1 MFRILLLS
9 TLVIALPVALSAAPT
24 SVDLSTYVQVG
35 RFALPTNAVPV
46 AGSLLAQEVSA
57 ITFNRDTN
65 SLFVVG
71 DGTTSVVQVTKTGQ
85 LIDSMTLARGAQP
98 QGGAFYDSEGLAYVG
113 GGRFVFVEER
123 FRQLRQFTYAAG
135 TTLGLGDVQTVDLGT
150 NVGNIGIEGL
160 SFDPSTNGFIAV
172 KQEGPQGIFQTQAD
186 FAAGTA
192 TNGSS
197 TTVNST
203 NLFDPALLG
212 LTIFSDVFA
221 LSNVAGLTGTADEGN
236 LLVLSAAD
244 GRIVETTRSG
254 QVLSS
259 LSFVAAPTETLSIA
273 DQQFEGLTID
283 DDGILYV
290 TTENGLSPQ
299 LFVFAPQATA
309 VPEPMT
315 AGLLLAGLGAL
326 GVVRRRR

>member
-1 MFRILLLS
+1 MA
-9 TLVIALPVALSAAPT
+9 VSAAPVT
-24 SVDLSTYVQVG
+24 AVDLSTYVQVG
-35 RFALPTNAVPV
+35 RFALPSNATPV

-57 ITFNRDTN
+57 ITYNRDTN
-65 SLFVVG
+65 SLFVIG

-85 LIDSMTLARGAQP
+85 LIDSMTLARGTQP

-150 NVGNIGIEGL
+150 DIGNIGIEGL
-160 SFDPSTNGFIAV
+160 TFDPLTGGFIAV
-172 KQEGPQGIFQTQAD
+172 KQEGPRGIFQTQAN

-203 NLFDPALLG
+203 DLFNPALLG
-212 LTIFSDVFA
+212 LSIFSDVFA
-221 LSNVAGLTGTADEGN
+221 LSNVAGLAGTADEGN
-236 LLVLSAAD
+236 LLVLSAVE
-244 GRIVETTRSG
+244 GRIVETTRAG
-254 QVLSS
+254 QVLST
-259 LSFVAAPTETLSIA
+259 LNFVRAPTDTLSIT

-290 TTENGLSPQ
+290 TTENGTNPQ
-299 LFVFAPQATA
+299 LFVFAPTA

-326 GVVRRRR
+326 GLVRHRR